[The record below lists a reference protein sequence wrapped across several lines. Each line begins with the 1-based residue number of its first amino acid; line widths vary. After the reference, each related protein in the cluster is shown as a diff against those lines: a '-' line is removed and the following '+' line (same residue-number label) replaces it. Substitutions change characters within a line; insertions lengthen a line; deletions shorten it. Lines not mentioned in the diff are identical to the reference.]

1 MLKFSTTYWG
11 GEHLE
16 SLELAHLLVD
26 TIIDKKGSDI
36 TLIDLREQAIFADYF
51 LLCNGET
58 DRQLKALANSVATEA
73 KKNAKT
79 QAKSVE
85 GSPDDGW
92 VLVDFGDLIVHL
104 FSPDM
109 RDYYDL
115 ESLWTDAHVVL
126 HMQ

>member
-1 MLKFSTTYWG
+1 MLKFSITYRG

-58 DRQLKALANSVATEA
+58 DRQLRALANSVAGDA
-73 KKNAKT
+73 KKEAKT
-79 QAKSVE
+79 QAKSIE
-85 GSPDDGW
+85 GSAEDGW